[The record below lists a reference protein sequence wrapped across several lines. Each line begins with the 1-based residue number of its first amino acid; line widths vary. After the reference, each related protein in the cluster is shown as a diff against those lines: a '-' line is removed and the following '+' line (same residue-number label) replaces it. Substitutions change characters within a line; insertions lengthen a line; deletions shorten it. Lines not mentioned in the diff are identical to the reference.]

1 MVLNDVPILMQ
12 WMGKTLLCSMPPRMT
27 VLKDLLC
34 LFVVGV
40 GKSSLLLRFAD
51 NTFSGE
57 WFVSFSK

>member
-1 MVLNDVPILMQ
+1 MVPNDLLIFVQ
-12 WMGKTLLCSMPPRMT
+12 WTGKTVLCSLTPKMP
-27 VLKDLLC
+27 VFKDLLC